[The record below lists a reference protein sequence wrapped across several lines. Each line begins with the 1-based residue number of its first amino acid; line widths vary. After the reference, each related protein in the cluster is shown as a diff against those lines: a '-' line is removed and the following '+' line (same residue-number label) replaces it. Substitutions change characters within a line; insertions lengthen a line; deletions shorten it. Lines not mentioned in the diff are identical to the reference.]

1 MKCPFCQHP
10 DTQVVETREVED
22 GTALRRRRRCA
33 GCDKRFTTYERAEV
47 SFPAVVKKD
56 GRRVEYSRP
65 KLAASLALA
74 LRKRPVAAEEVD
86 AAIGRIE
93 QRLLQTGARELESAR
108 LGEWVMDEL
117 KRLDE
122 VAYVRFAS
130 VYRSFKDPAQF
141 VQILEEM
148 ARGGQP
154 RATARRPAQGRRKP

>member
-22 GTALRRRRRCA
+22 ATALRRRRRCA

-47 SFPAVVKKD
+47 SFPAVVKRD
-56 GRRVEYSRP
+56 GRRVEYSRA
-65 KLAASLALA
+65 KLEASLALA
-74 LRKRPVAAEEVD
+74 LRKRPVPAEQVD

-93 QRLLQTGARELESAR
+93 QRLLQSGARELDSTH

-117 KRLDE
+117 KRLDD

-148 ARGGQP
+148 ARGASP
-154 RATARRPAQGRRKP
+154 RAPARRGTRGGRKA